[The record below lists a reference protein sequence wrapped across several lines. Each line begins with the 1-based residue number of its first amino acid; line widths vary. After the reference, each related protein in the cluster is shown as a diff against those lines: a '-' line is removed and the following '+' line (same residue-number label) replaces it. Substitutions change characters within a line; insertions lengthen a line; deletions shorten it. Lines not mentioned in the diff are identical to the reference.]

1 MENEERR
8 EEITLQTMQENTCR
22 RCGDLTKLG
31 SKDAKWAGPPSPSMA
46 QHTGQRATAWPNM
59 LTSEA
64 MLGQG
69 AQACGTAWP
78 ARVD

>member
-8 EEITLQTMQENTCR
+8 EEITLQTMWENTCR

-31 SKDAKWAGPPSPSMA
+31 SRDAKWAGLHSPSMA
-46 QHTGQRATAWPNM
+46 QHTGQHATARPDT
-59 LTSEA
+59 LTSRA
-64 MLGQG
+64 MFGQG
-69 AQACGTAWP
+69 AQAYGMAWP